1 MNDVQ
6 TEKKLTIG
14 ASCRAFGH
22 SLRADRSAVFAGA
35 DGLFADW
42 ADYYDGDENIGAA
55 GEMVERSEFPDG
67 CAVADACPGVTISTL
82 GNPISAE
89 GSPRDGIPE

>member
-6 TEKKLTIG
+6 TEKKLTID

-55 GEMVERSEFPDG
+55 GENG
-67 CAVADACPGVTISTL
+67 GKIGIS
-82 GNPISAE
+82 
-89 GSPRDGIPE
+89 